1 MRTARII
8 HVIRQIGS
16 LAVTAVTA
24 ASTLNAYRPLARNG
38 YPSLFSW
45 AFGLVVTELPLQTLL
60 SQVGGLALTARR
72 LTRPVRT
79 VAWLVAGISALG
91 LLNFSRAGHQANVPL
106 TAALD
111 SGLGTS
117 RHTDSAGL
125 WRRPAGGGTA
135 KTPGPLR
142 MLRIYRDYA
151 HDSNISYGDY
161 GSANHLDIWRRPDQD
176 PTGKAP
182 VLFQIPGGAWTTGNK
197 RGQAHPLMSHLAELG
212 WICVAINY
220 RHSPRNTWPD
230 HIIDVKRA
238 LAWVKAHITEYG
250 GDPDF
255 IAITGGSAGGH
266 LSSLAALT
274 PNNPQFQPGFEDAD
288 TRVQAAVPF
297 YGVYDFTR
305 FEDAMHPMMLPLL
318 ERHGCQ
324 TTALDEPAV
333 IYRRVTSEP
342 RIHRRSPLLR
352 IARTQRLAGSRRAGA
367 WLRRAAAASQQ
378 AARRVRRTAVYPA
391 RFRHPRLGPRGACGS
406 RRRAIPGRGLRDTTP
421 GRRGLTA
428 AQRSGSNWATT
439 PAIMAS
445 GSCWM
450 STEDG
455 PYRHLA
461 APEPVVAAGLR
472 ALDRG
477 RAVVVPGWRNRVT
490 STGGRLTTGW
500 LSALV
505 TGRMLRP
512 AEVS

>member
-8 HVIRQIGS
+8 HIIRQVGS

-24 ASTLNAYRPLARNG
+24 ASTLNAYRPLARSG

-45 AFGLVVTELPLQTLL
+45 MFGLVVTELPLQTLA
-60 SQVGGLALTARR
+60 SQLGGLALTAGR

-79 VAWLVAGISALG
+79 IAWLVAGVSALG

-111 SGLGTS
+111 SGLGTD
-117 RHTDSAGL
+117 RRTDSAGL
-125 WRRPAGGGTA
+125 WRRPAGDGTA
-135 KTPGPLR
+135 KTPGLLR

-151 HDSNISYGDY
+151 HDADISYGEY
-161 GSANHLDIWRRPDQD
+161 GSANHLDIWRRPDLD
-176 PTGKAP
+176 PAGKAP

-230 HIIDVKRA
+230 HIVDVKRA

-274 PNNPQFQPGFEDAD
+274 PNDPQFQPGFEDAD

-318 ERHGCQ
+318 ERLVVKQPHLTNLQSYIAASPVICASVDAPPFFVLHGRNDSLVPVEQ
-324 TTALDEPAV
+324 PVVYAEL
-333 IYRRVTSEP
+333 SF
-342 RIHRRSPLLR
+342 
-352 IARTQRLAGSRRAGA
+352 TQHAFDIFGSA
-367 WLRRAAAASQQ
+367 RAAH
-378 AARRVRRTAVYPA
+378 TAIAVEQFLAQVY
-391 RFRHPRLGPRGACGS
+391 
-406 RRRAIPGRGLRDTTP
+406 
-421 GRRGLTA
+421 
-428 AQRSGSNWATT
+428 ATQ
-439 PAIMAS
+439 
-445 GSCWM
+445 
-450 STEDG
+450 
-455 PYRHLA
+455 
-461 APEPVVAAGLR
+461 
-472 ALDRG
+472 DR
-477 RAVVVPGWRNRVT
+477 
-490 STGGRLTTGW
+490 
-500 LSALV
+500 
-505 TGRMLRP
+505 
-512 AEVS
+512 